1 MNAGGDEYAQLLT
14 RAGLEIVGDGRG
26 DDVLPTWVAMR
37 PVVAG
42 NAEPTVAVRHDRPDL
57 VAELNAQWF
66 RLAVECGVIG
76 EDGDFL
82 ISASG
87 GAGGGWTR
95 VRLAHSWDLAGTL
108 GDRPGLAEFLTAATD
123 GDAILG
129 MTSEEYE
136 TWLVAKDR
144 VGQWQEETARAAARE
159 SPQER
164 AAAWASL
171 LNGPRP
177 TEQLY
182 ASWMEGLGGNR
193 AAPEDVLRRLLGR
206 AHHFLW
212 RKQPASVVDAAI
224 AHPDWQVRSRLAES
238 QPDMTADQW
247 TRLVFGEPGHARRL
261 QLAELAAHRQVSL
274 TDAGYERLAGDPS
287 PHARAAAARLPGLPR
302 RLLTL
307 LADDPD
313 SAVRATACAHL
324 WPHLDRPSRDALL
337 TDPDGEVRTAA
348 LLKHHEDH
356 PMPRSL
362 FDELDLGPRGIER
375 YAVERAHAEERSVHP
390 DPQWRLALARNPH
403 LEPGLVAQLAEDPD
417 DDVRLAVSLRPD
429 LTEEQ
434 RAAVRV
440 DIDPRNFRRGVSW
453 VTDLHDDPEAMRLC
467 AASSH
472 LLVRSGVARAKRL
485 PPDVVER
492 LARDEDRVVR
502 LFLAESCDDAP
513 GWMLLEVWRWWSGS
527 FSFPGRPHGHPNFPR
542 TGLLRYADDPHPRMR
557 LLALD
562 DPDSTAELVER
573 FSRDP
578 DEEVRARAASDPRLS
593 AASAVRLTDDPRSS
607 VRLEA
612 AGNPCLPAR
621 TLIGLLRDRERAQVA
636 AGNPALPVSV
646 MHGMIDARE
655 SPVTG

>member
-1 MNAGGDEYAQLLT
+1 MARMNAGGDEYAQLLT

-42 NAEPTVAVRHDRPDL
+42 NAEPTVAVRHGRPDL

-82 ISASG
+82 ISAPG

-136 TWLVAKDR
+136 TWLLAKDR

-206 AHHFLW
+206 AH
-212 RKQPASVVDAAI
+212 
-224 AHPDWQVRSRLAES
+224 
-238 QPDMTADQW
+238 
-247 TRLVFGEPGHARRL
+247 
-261 QLAELAAHRQVSL
+261 
-274 TDAGYERLAGDPS
+274 
-287 PHARAAAARLPGLPR
+287 
-302 RLLTL
+302 
-307 LADDPD
+307 
-313 SAVRATACAHL
+313 
-324 WPHLDRPSRDALL
+324 
-337 TDPDGEVRTAA
+337 
-348 LLKHHEDH
+348 
-356 PMPRSL
+356 
-362 FDELDLGPRGIER
+362 
-375 YAVERAHAEERSVHP
+375 
-390 DPQWRLALARNPH
+390 
-403 LEPGLVAQLAEDPD
+403 
-417 DDVRLAVSLRPD
+417 
-429 LTEEQ
+429 
-434 RAAVRV
+434 
-440 DIDPRNFRRGVSW
+440 
-453 VTDLHDDPEAMRLC
+453 
-467 AASSH
+467 
-472 LLVRSGVARAKRL
+472 
-485 PPDVVER
+485 
-492 LARDEDRVVR
+492 
-502 LFLAESCDDAP
+502 
-513 GWMLLEVWRWWSGS
+513 
-527 FSFPGRPHGHPNFPR
+527 PGRPHGHPNFPR

-621 TLIGLLRDRERAQVA
+621 TLIGLLRDRERA

-655 SPVTG
+655 SPLTG